1 MEWIR
6 KFWFVKMYVYICI
19 KFVKYVFVYYD
30 LNILLLFVE
39 LFEWCIVL
47 CLMFVGECLAVDF
60 EIKMY
65 NESLDVLEY
74 YIKFF
79 RRVFGVVLEQ
89 FYFNKM
95 VEGFKLLEMLV
106 YFRSQYLILIYEKR
120 NII

>member
-1 MEWIR
+1 M
-6 KFWFVKMYVYICI
+6 
-19 KFVKYVFVYYD
+19 YVFVYYD
-30 LNILLLFVE
+30 LNILSLFVE

-79 RRVFGVVLEQ
+79 RRVFGVVLE
-89 FYFNKM
+89 
-95 VEGFKLLEMLV
+95 
-106 YFRSQYLILIYEKR
+106 
-120 NII
+120 